1 MKLLKEYVNYINDA
15 STVETELIL
24 FLPIGIFAYLFF
36 PNVDYTAKLLI
47 FGVIASLISI
57 FHFALGVKELIH
69 RNMMGV
75 FNLLILPLLLFI
87 GIVGY
92 GHGILRF

>member
-1 MKLLKEYVNYINDA
+1 MKLLEKYINYINDA

-36 PNVDYTAKLLI
+36 PNVNYTAKLLI

-57 FHFALGVKELIH
+57 FHFALGVKELSNRKI
-69 RNMMGV
+69 MGA
-75 FNLLILPLLLFI
+75 FNLLILPAILFA

-92 GHGILRF
+92 GHGVLRF